1 MFDIVILILTS
12 YKGPRGGHM
21 DGCAKERQ
29 AQADLGSGK
38 HKHKHKHKHKQ
49 KHKHKN
55 KHEPKHK
62 HKLIW
67 GQEKLLLK
75 ENSPEKS
82 CRQQLYNLLR

>member
-12 YKGPRGGHM
+12 YKGPRGGYV
-21 DGCAKERQ
+21 DCRAEKRQ

-38 HKHKHKHKHKQ
+38 RKHKHKHEHKHKHKHE
-49 KHKHKN
+49 
-55 KHEPKHK
+55 HEHKHK

-82 CRQQLYNLLR
+82 CRQQLYNLAR

>member
-12 YKGPRGGHM
+12 YKGPRGGYV
-21 DGCAKERQ
+21 DGRAEERQ

-38 HKHKHKHKHKQ
+38 RKHKHEHKHKHKHEH
-49 KHKHKN
+49 
-55 KHEPKHK
+55 KHK